1 MTNQT
6 FQKEHPEHRA
16 DSLTNAVTFAVNA
29 EVRWVEQGHHAFF
42 IAGPD
47 RRFECVSDSKPGVR
61 YSLQA
66 EARSGPDGFVIH
78 VSCSCPS
85 GQNRDH
91 LPIPCRHAA
100 GIARRLVREG
110 LAVLGLDLVYRLPTA
125 LQPAPKTTCSK
136 CGAEVEPIQARDPL
150 CDNCVFALFA

>member
-1 MTNQT
+1 MTQT
-6 FQKEHPEHRA
+6 FQPINPDHRA
-16 DSLTNAVTFAVNA
+16 DSLSNSVTYAANA

-42 IAGPD
+42 VAGPD
-47 RRFECVSDSKPGVR
+47 RRFECVSDSRPGVR
-61 YSLQA
+61 YQLQA
-66 EARSGPDGFVIH
+66 EARSSHDGFVIH

-110 LAVLGLDLVYRLPTA
+110 LAVLGPDMVYRLPTA
-125 LQPAPKTTCSK
+125 LQPPSKTACGK
-136 CGAEVEPIQARDPL
+136 CGAEVEPTQAKDPL
-150 CDNCVFALFA
+150 CGNCVFALFA